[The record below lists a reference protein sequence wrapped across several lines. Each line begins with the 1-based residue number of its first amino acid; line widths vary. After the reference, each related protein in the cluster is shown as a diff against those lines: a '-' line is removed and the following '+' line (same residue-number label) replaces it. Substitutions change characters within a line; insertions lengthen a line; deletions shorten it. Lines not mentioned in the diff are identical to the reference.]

1 MNKNQF
7 KHRQDI
13 IKYLQE
19 VATDVRGDLDKYNDR
34 VGGIR
39 QGMVHLK
46 RSDIFWLK
54 GNYKQAAQES
64 KESLKFLPDC
74 IEAMRLLS
82 DSLYSI
88 EKYEEAIESY
98 LVILRKYPE
107 SNDIH
112 YQLGRCYLELEDYQR
127 AIEEFNKE
135 MVVSGSAHDI
145 HLQLGVAN
153 YRLAQ
158 RTIEELRG
166 QETSE
171 AKERI
176 ERCCKRLEK
185 AKDHCQ
191 KALGAA
197 DQVSLNA
204 LIHDINN
211 LLDCSENCHYGV

>member
-1 MNKNQF
+1 MSF
-7 KHRQDI
+7 KYRGDI
-13 IKYLQE
+13 VAYLNE
-19 VATDVRGDLDKYNDR
+19 VATDVRGDLDQYNER

-39 QGMVHLK
+39 QGIVHLK
-46 RSDIFWLK
+46 RSDVYWLK
-54 GNYKQAAQES
+54 GNYEQAAQES

-82 DSLYSI
+82 DSLFCI
-88 EKYEEAIESY
+88 GKYEEAIEPY
-98 LVILRKYPE
+98 LVILKKYPE

-135 MVVSGSAHDI
+135 MVVSGSAPDI

-153 YRLAQ
+153 YWLAQ

-176 ERCCKRLEK
+176 ERCYKRLEK

-191 KALGAA
+191 KALGVA
-197 DQVSLNA
+197 DQDSLNA

-211 LLDCSENCHYGV
+211 LLD

>member
-1 MNKNQF
+1 MSF
-7 KHRQDI
+7 KYRRDI
-13 IKYLQE
+13 VAYLNE
-19 VATDVRGDLDKYNDR
+19 VATDVRGDLDLYNER

-46 RSDIFWLK
+46 KSDVYWLK
-54 GNYKQAAQES
+54 GNYDQAAQES

-98 LVILRKYPE
+98 LVILRKYPD

-145 HLQLGVAN
+145 HLQLGIAN

-158 RTIEELRG
+158 RTIEELMG

-176 ERCCKRLEK
+176 EKCRKRLDK
-185 AKDHCQ
+185 AKDHSQ

-197 DQVSLNA
+197 DRASLNA
-204 LIHDINN
+204 LILDINN
-211 LLDCSENCHYGV
+211 LLKSV